1 MTLIFEEKWDRTIA
15 DKDRK
20 RIQDIYD
27 ENPIQ
32 EGKLQ
37 FVPIRVA
44 FNHRN
49 ELLASVCI
57 LNGMGDW
64 KLDDR
69 LLSYFE
75 DNSLVATE
83 RFTHK
88 LTVPSHSAV
97 PWTFIFPPET
107 RIRQASLK
115 NWSIS

>member
-20 RIQDIYD
+20 RIQEIYE

-57 LNGMGDW
+57 LNGIGDW

-75 DNSLVATE
+75 NSSLVATK
-83 RFTHK
+83 RFSHK

-97 PWTFIFPPET
+97 PWTFIFPQNT
-107 RIRQASLK
+107 MIRQAFLK